1 MSLQTKGYTCPWR
14 PFFPAESPSWSSLP
28 RRPRGT
34 NPAGATGAC
43 ARARG
48 RGLALTSHRGTAREG
63 GRAGGERSSAPLCAR
78 VCACL
83 HVCMC
88 ALARVH
94 MCVRACVSV
103 RRAGGRVCA
112 RAGATGCALRVL
124 WV

>member
-1 MSLQTKGYTCPWR
+1 MSLQTKGYTCPQSS
-14 PFFPAESPSWSSLP
+14 FFPAESPSRSWLP
-28 RRPRGT
+28 CSPRGT
-34 NPAGATGAC
+34 NPAGATRAC

-48 RGLALTSHRGTAREG
+48 WGLALTSHRGTAREG
-63 GRAGGERSSAPLCAR
+63 GRAGGERSSAP
-78 VCACL
+78 VCACVRAC
-83 HVCMC
+83 VCMCVC

-103 RRAGGRVCA
+103 RRAGGRMCA